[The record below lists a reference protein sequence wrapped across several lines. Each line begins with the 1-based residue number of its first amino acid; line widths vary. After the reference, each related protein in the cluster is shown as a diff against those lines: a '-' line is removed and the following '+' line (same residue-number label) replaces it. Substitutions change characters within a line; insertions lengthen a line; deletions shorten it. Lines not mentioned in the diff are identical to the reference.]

1 MSQSKVFHSD
11 DPSRREWVANGGLHD
26 EDSAAM
32 APALASAPVKALP
45 TYDLESELMDAFH
58 GPVVGIDEAGRGPWA
73 GPVVV
78 AAVILNPDRIPEG
91 LNDSKVLT
99 AAARE
104 DRYAEIMA
112 TACVS
117 IAIGNV
123 RRIDRINILQATLWG
138 MRAAYRGLE
147 TPAAVALIDGNIAP
161 RRFPCKARTVVGG
174 DGRSLSIAAASIV
187 AKVTRDR
194 MMVKLARRYRR
205 YGWEFEQG
213 LRHAGACPRHQGA
226 WRLHPPSPLLQPDRA
241 RAAAAHGATGRG
253 RAGLARR
260 RRRFVGIAERV
271 HALEQAGEAARLL
284 RRCPSG
290 SAEATPVSGG
300 VLSAELSGT

>member
-1 MSQSKVFHSD
+1 MVQSKVFHSD
-11 DPSRREWVANGGLHD
+11 DPSWREWVANGGLND

-32 APALASAPVKALP
+32 ATALASKPVKALP
-45 TYDLESELMDAFH
+45 TYDLELELMDVFH

-99 AAARE
+99 AEARE

-112 TACVS
+112 TSCVS
-117 IAIGNV
+117 VAIGNV

-138 MRAAYRGLE
+138 MRAAYRGLQ
-147 TPAAVALIDGNIAP
+147 TPAAAALIDGNIAP

-205 YGWEFEQG
+205 YGWESNKGYGTPE
-213 LRHAGACPRHQGA
+213 H
-226 WRLHPPSPLLQPDRA
+226 A
-241 RAAAAHGATGRG
+241 RAIKAHGVCTHHR
-253 RAGLARR
+253 RSFSPIELALQLLTAPP
-260 RRRFVGIAERV
+260 AET
-271 HALEQAGEAARLL
+271 A
-284 RRCPSG
+284 PD
-290 SAEATPVSGG
+290 
-300 VLSAELSGT
+300 